1 MIRYDRRTRALAYGL
16 SALSGFVDANAFMM
30 IGGFFVSFMSGNT
43 TRLAVGLALHGRD
56 AAVAGTLIALF
67 VLGVM
72 VGSLIGDTV
81 RRRRRAAVLALLT
94 LLITG
99 AATVASLGYHWGAGL
114 ILASAMGAENAIFQ
128 RDGEVSIGLTYMT
141 GTLVK
146 CGQRIAGALRGGD
159 PLAWLPYL
167 SLWIALAG
175 GAIAGAL
182 AWRQWHL
189 GGLWAAAALA
199 ALLVLASFTTEDD
212 HAQL

>member
-30 IGGFFVSFMSGNT
+30 IGGFFVAFMSGNT

-56 AAVAGTLIALF
+56 AAIAGTLIALF

-72 VGSLIGDTV
+72 TGALIGDSV

-94 LLITG
+94 LLITS
-99 AATVASLGYHWGAGL
+99 AAAVASLGHLWIAAL

-167 SLWIALAG
+167 TLWMALAA

-182 AWRQWHL
+182 AWREWHV
-189 GGLWAAAALA
+189 GGLWIAAAGA
-199 ALLVLASFTTEDD
+199 ALLGVASIATERE
-212 HAQL
+212 